1 MNTLVLDIGGTTL
14 KFWAPDASTAIKLET
29 GKKFTAKQ
37 FVSIVKDTLGDQR
50 IDRISIGFPGRV
62 RWGQIIDEAVNLGN
76 GWIGVDFSHEFTCP
90 VRVMNDADMQALGG
104 YSGGRMLYLGFGTG
118 VGTSMVIDGHISP
131 LALGLLPYKSGR
143 KFDEY
148 LTNDALD
155 RIGLKRW
162 REAATD
168 AAIIFKDATIADY
181 VLLGGCGAERFETI
195 PPGCRRGGDIN
206 AYFGGLRMW
215 EDYKSVYV

>member
-1 MNTLVLDIGGTTL
+1 M
-14 KFWAPDASTAIKLET
+14 
-29 GKKFTAKQ
+29 
-37 FVSIVKDTLGDQR
+37 
-50 IDRISIGFPGRV
+50 DRISIGFPGRV
-62 RWGQIIDEAVNLGN
+62 RWGQIIDEAVNLGL
-76 GWIGVDFSHEFTCP
+76 GWVGIDFSQEFDCP

-104 YSGGRMLYLGFGTG
+104 YSGGRVLYLGFGTG

-143 KFDEY
+143 KFDQY

-168 AAIIFKDATIADY
+168 AATIFKDAMIAD
-181 VLLGGCGAERFETI
+181 
-195 PPGCRRGGDIN
+195 
-206 AYFGGLRMW
+206 
-215 EDYKSVYV
+215 